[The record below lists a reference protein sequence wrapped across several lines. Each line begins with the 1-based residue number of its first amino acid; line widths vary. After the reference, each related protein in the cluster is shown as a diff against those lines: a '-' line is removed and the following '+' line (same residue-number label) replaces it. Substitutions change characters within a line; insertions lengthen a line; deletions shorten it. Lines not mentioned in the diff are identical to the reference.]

1 MRKQLCVVIAVSTF
15 ANAKRVAEESQASR
29 GATDRGMVLLQ
40 RPEVQHSHIEFSDLQ
55 SESSGYGTASE
66 RRMAVSEL
74 QIHPQRE
81 AVASDLVQ
89 LPSNAAIK
97 LPSDAAAV
105 DPFMP
110 NGLNPVGI
118 VPMETFLVGAEWS
131 RWSHKHHKH
140 KGPEGVHAFL
150 HSVVLFDWCLF
161 AVAIV
166 IFLLLHT
173 FILGR
178 LSSKGWHVAVLL
190 IWIVV
195 GVGYNTVIW
204 LRFGTN
210 AGVSWL
216 AGYLLEFIFLV
227 ENIFIFHIVVQA
239 FKTPLRLT
247 PKALHIVV
255 WGQILF
261 ELVFFMGLAAW
272 LRSFKALPYI
282 LGVWLIFCGLL
293 AARGEPI
300 IDSDIMETTACRA
313 FTSCLGDRL
322 SKEYEKDNV
331 CLIKD
336 SSGKLRVSLLGLVV
350 VVLLCAD
357 FLLEID
363 VVLTKIEE
371 LPNSYI
377 AFTSSALAA
386 FAIPELFFV
395 SKGLLQRF
403 VMLKY
408 GIGFVLILFGAQML
422 LSSIYILRPIVAC
435 CIIMTVLGGS
445 IVASS
450 LINIYR
456 PRSPEQNAEA
466 PDKHAEA
473 KNDETMS

>member
-1 MRKQLCVVIAVSTF
+1 MRKRLCVVIAACTCAS
-15 ANAKRVAEESQASR
+15 AKRIAEESQALC

-40 RPEVQHSHIEFSDLQ
+40 RPEVQHSHVEFSDPQ

-66 RRMAVSEL
+66 RMAVSEL
-74 QIHPQRE
+74 QFHPQRE
-81 AVASDLVQ
+81 AVPSDLV
-89 LPSNAAIK
+89 K

-110 NGLNPVGI
+110 NGLSTVGI

-131 RWSHKHHKH
+131 RWSHKHKH

-161 AVAIV
+161 AVAIL
-166 IFLLLHT
+166 IFLLLHA

-195 GVGYNTVIW
+195 GLGYNTVIW
-204 LRFGTN
+204 LRFGMN
-210 AGVSWL
+210 AGVSWF

-272 LRSFKALPYI
+272 LRSFKVLPYI

-371 LPNSYI
+371 LPNAYI

-386 FAIPELFFV
+386 FSIPELFFV

-445 IVASS
+445 VVASS

-456 PRSPEQNAEA
+456 PRCPEQNSEA
-466 PDKHAEA
+466 PDKHAEV
-473 KNDETMS
+473 KNEETMS